1 MAVWSIVNFLAL
13 KSDTRLDAEYY
24 QPLFLQFESLL
35 KETEFPIV
43 NIGSLVKEGYR
54 VVYENTRI
62 LDEDFDS
69 EYHVKF
75 LQAANVLSGFP
86 TIEQSS
92 MGWVSRNDWNRYPQ
106 GRMKP
111 GEILIEVKGKA
122 EKVAMVPDDFLGE
135 VLVTGTLY
143 KMLIDEEKVDRHYV
157 FVYLLSKFGYSFRDR
172 GKTNTLISYV
182 NKDDL
187 YSIPIPI
194 VPRDIQAEIA
204 KDYQRAY
211 SSYERSKSLYT
222 EAEALLL
229 HELGLDTLDLSTQK
243 TYVANFSETMEGDR
257 FDAEYFHPEKR
268 HIQEQLNAMPGESIG
283 YYFTSV
289 NELLHPP
296 AKDTKEKVYNYDL
309 THALRFFLNKD
320 DVDLISTHELGSTK
334 KRFQQN
340 DIVISRLR
348 SYLEEI
354 AIVKTD
360 SQFKCVG
367 SSEFFIFRSISQL
380 VSPELLLVYLRS
392 SPIQKV
398 LKWCQDGSN
407 HPRFKDAELL
417 ELKFPNC
424 LFNIQKEVQ
433 DLIHQGIGVHQEA
446 KVLLEQAKHRVEQM
460 IVGEHAADEYPS

>member
-1 MAVWSIVNFLAL
+1 LAVWSVVQFSELVDL
-13 KSDTRLDAEYY
+13 RLDSEYY
-24 QPLFLQFESLL
+24 QASFLKLEEVLKAINPISVDDFAFVTDGIHNPPERIEEGGVIYLQAKNVRDNYFSLSRITCISQEQHKLNPRTQVKVGDVLLTTTGTIGDAAVVDTEILPANTDRDLGIIRIGNQTDIDPYYLAAFLNSQFGRFQTIRESTGNVQLHLFISKIKNLLVPVGDRFNETGKLTRKAYDKRRESESL
-35 KETEFPIV
+35 
-43 NIGSLVKEGYR
+43 Y
-54 VVYENTRI
+54 
-62 LDEDFDS
+62 
-69 EYHVKF
+69 
-75 LQAANVLSGFP
+75 A
-86 TIEQSS
+86 
-92 MGWVSRNDWNRYPQ
+92 
-106 GRMKP
+106 
-111 GEILIEVKGKA
+111 
-122 EKVAMVPDDFLGE
+122 
-135 VLVTGTLY
+135 
-143 KMLIDEEKVDRHYV
+143 
-157 FVYLLSKFGYSFRDR
+157 
-172 GKTNTLISYV
+172 
-182 NKDDL
+182 
-187 YSIPIPI
+187 
-194 VPRDIQAEIA
+194 
-204 KDYQRAY
+204 
-211 SSYERSKSLYT
+211 
-222 EAEALLL
+222 EAETLLL

-268 HIQEQLNAMPGESIG
+268 HIQEQLNAMPGEPIG

-309 THALRFFLNKD
+309 THALRFFLNED

>member
-1 MAVWSIVNFLAL
+1 MAVWSVVQFSELVDL
-13 KSDTRLDAEYY
+13 RLDSEYY
-24 QPLFLQFESLL
+24 QASFLKLEEVLKAINPISVDDFAFVTDGIHNPPERIEEGGVIYLQAKNVRDNYFSLSRITCISQEQHKLNPRTQVKVGDVLLTTTGTIGDAAVVDTEILPANTDRDLGIIRIGNQTDIDPYYLAAFLNSQFGRFQTIRESTGNVQLHLFISKIKNLLVPVGDRFNETGKLTRKAYDKRRESESL
-35 KETEFPIV
+35 
-43 NIGSLVKEGYR
+43 Y
-54 VVYENTRI
+54 
-62 LDEDFDS
+62 
-69 EYHVKF
+69 
-75 LQAANVLSGFP
+75 A
-86 TIEQSS
+86 
-92 MGWVSRNDWNRYPQ
+92 
-106 GRMKP
+106 
-111 GEILIEVKGKA
+111 
-122 EKVAMVPDDFLGE
+122 
-135 VLVTGTLY
+135 
-143 KMLIDEEKVDRHYV
+143 
-157 FVYLLSKFGYSFRDR
+157 
-172 GKTNTLISYV
+172 
-182 NKDDL
+182 
-187 YSIPIPI
+187 
-194 VPRDIQAEIA
+194 
-204 KDYQRAY
+204 
-211 SSYERSKSLYT
+211 
-222 EAEALLL
+222 EAETLLL

-268 HIQEQLNAMPGESIG
+268 HIQEQLNAMPGEPIG

-309 THALRFFLNKD
+309 THALRFFLNED